1 MGAGEDRRRRSS
13 AGRAVQAKL
22 SWVPTLLGLALA
34 SFFLLAQPMGGCHQL
49 RLTDGVQ
56 RGSGT
61 HPGSPFVPKAVSGL
75 DTRAGVFSGS

>member
-1 MGAGEDRRRRSS
+1 MLTSGQSS
-13 AGRAVQAKL
+13 ADKIVP
-22 SWVPTLLGLALA
+22 VPTLLGLALA
-34 SFFLLAQPMGGCHQL
+34 SFYLPAQPTGGCYQL